1 MAVINDNVILFGLRN
16 IKLDV
21 YEEAFLSE
29 NLSNFISV
37 LRNTREEIGHKYLG
51 NYLKFPGEYEVM
63 SIADVQF
70 KEKFVKAD
78 WKSCGILEDLLDG
91 ENDGKDNN

>member
-1 MAVINDNVILFGLRN
+1 MAVIDDSVILFGLRN

-21 YEEAFLSE
+21 FEEAFLSE
-29 NLSNFISV
+29 NLTNFIAV

-51 NYLKFPGEYEVM
+51 NYLKYPAEYEVM

-70 KEKFVKAD
+70 KDRIVKAD
-78 WKSCGILEDLLDG
+78 WKTCGILEDLLEGD
-91 ENDGKDNN
+91 NDGKDNN

>member
-1 MAVINDNVILFGLRN
+1 MAVINDSVILFGLRN

-21 YEEAFLSE
+21 FEEAFISE
-29 NLSNFISV
+29 NLTNFIDV
-37 LRNTREEIGHKYLG
+37 LRNTRNEVGFRYLG
-51 NYLKFPGEYEVM
+51 NYLKYPAEYEVM

-70 KEKFVKAD
+70 KEKIVKAD
-78 WKSCGILEDLLDG
+78 WKSCGILEDLLEG